1 MYIYVSGWKAK
12 KWHKNNIK
20 KKKKPRKK
28 KKVSEISAARRITD
42 EYLKRLEFEA
52 FKSN

>member
-1 MYIYVSGWKAK
+1 MYPVGCQ
-12 KWHKNNIK
+12 NNGTKMIFRK
-20 KKKKPRKK
+20 KKAQKK

-42 EYLKRLEFEA
+42 EYLKRLDFEA

>member
-1 MYIYVSGWKAK
+1 MYPVGCQ
-12 KWHKNNIK
+12 NNGTKMIFRK
-20 KKKKPRKK
+20 KKVQKK

-42 EYLKRLEFEA
+42 EYLKRLDFEA

>member
-1 MYIYVSGWKAK
+1 MYPVGCQ
-12 KWHKNNIK
+12 NNGTKMIFR
-20 KKKKPRKK
+20 KKKPRKK

-42 EYLKRLEFEA
+42 QYLKRLEFEA

>member
-1 MYIYVSGWKAK
+1 MYPVGCQ
-12 KWHKNNIK
+12 NNGTKMIFR

>member
-1 MYIYVSGWKAK
+1 MYPVGCQ
-12 KWHKNNIK
+12 NNGTKMIFR
-20 KKKKPRKK
+20 KKKPRKK

>member
-1 MYIYVSGWKAK
+1 MYPVGCQNNGTKMIFREKKAQ
-12 KWHKNNIK
+12 
-20 KKKKPRKK
+20 KK

-42 EYLKRLEFEA
+42 EYLKILDFEA

>member
-1 MYIYVSGWKAK
+1 MIFR
-12 KWHKNNIK
+12 K
-20 KKKKPRKK
+20 KKAQKK
-28 KKVSEISAARRITD
+28 KKVSEISAARGITD